1 MDLGNL
7 RNGSRAEFADSR
19 KVRGHAN
26 PQGPRGPCF
35 GDRRT
40 LAGNFK
46 VFPTSAGGGGIY
58 PLSDW
63 PGCAAAILERH
74 LAAAGA
80 KGFFCGPAVS
90 KNAAG
95 SAAVGGSLQEW
106 SCGAAI
112 DDRRRKVCGRIT
124 GVLFRGALG
133 ADRRRERGKS
143 DGRFGNTIDE
153 NYVGQ
158 NRKTKAGARQRG
170 AQAVTIE

>member
-19 KVRGHAN
+19 QVRGHEN
-26 PQGPRGPCF
+26 PEGPRGPCF
-35 GDRRT
+35 GDRRA

-106 SCGAAI
+106 SWWGGVG
-112 DDRRRKVCGRIT
+112 DWRGRVCGRCV
-124 GVLFRGALG
+124 GVVF
-133 ADRRRERGKS
+133 
-143 DGRFGNTIDE
+143 
-153 NYVGQ
+153 
-158 NRKTKAGARQRG
+158 
-170 AQAVTIE
+170 